1 MPVDV
6 CDWVEKLEIDVYE
19 LLGRRVRACRQQ
31 YRSIYPLAVLFF
43 LLLSFRHR
51 LLVQAKCRRQLQTK
65 NSDLGLAET
74 LLAKYENRKPCWSA
88 YWRDG
93 CGIQYYWSTK
103 VKEDK
108 RGISG
113 NMRSAFCIF
122 AREGPSAGCDHIH
135 YDVITVAFSLG
146 NVQVVIERGFT
157 ASSDDLRTV
166 KAL

>member
-1 MPVDV
+1 M
-6 CDWVEKLEIDVYE
+6 
-19 LLGRRVRACRQQ
+19 
-31 YRSIYPLAVLFF
+31 
-43 LLLSFRHR
+43 
-51 LLVQAKCRRQLQTK
+51 
-65 NSDLGLAET
+65 
-74 LLAKYENRKPCWSA
+74 
-88 YWRDG
+88 
-93 CGIQYYWSTK
+93 
-103 VKEDK
+103 KEDK

>member
-65 NSDLGLAET
+65 NSDLGLTET

-103 VKEDK
+103 VGGRQTRDIWEYALCILHFRK
-108 RGISG
+108 R
-113 NMRSAFCIF
+113 RAEC
-122 AREGPSAGCDHIH
+122 R
-135 YDVITVAFSLG
+135 L
-146 NVQVVIERGFT
+146 
-157 ASSDDLRTV
+157 
-166 KAL
+166 